1 MPAEEASVVDPESE
15 TAEEPAPSHSK
26 PLLSTEEL
34 IEHLKSKGVTFYLC
48 DEEEAADFLRNG
60 NNYLRAESYRALY
73 PRQTEGPNVGHY
85 INLDF
90 GDLVALSSLDRQL
103 RETFLLITVDVEH
116 FAKMKLLRLMEDAG
130 EDGHQI
136 VEDFYAS
143 LNHAGRNAIQGSLNK
158 RSRQD
163 EGHDVYVG
171 DLIAHNREDMPAWVL
186 LEVLDFG
193 GFLTFYKY
201 CSELWCDPSLLQEHY
216 ALKSVKALRNAVAH
230 NHCVVNGFIQSG
242 VSAGYTTPEAIT
254 DALNAAGMG
263 RTKTRRAKL
272 SNLRMAQIAASL
284 FCLNAFCTRESTAR
298 RHHARLCQLR
308 ASYDRHESRYALN
321 SSLVSFFDFL
331 WKLVDIWSPDTRE

>member
-1 MPAEEASVVDPESE
+1 MEDPIER
-15 TAEEPAPSHSK
+15 TAPKTAG
-26 PLLSTEEL
+26 PLLTVGQQ
-34 IEHLKSKGVTFYLC
+34 IARLKAKGVTFDLC
-48 DEEEAADFLRNG
+48 GEEEAAEFLRSG
-60 NNYLRAESYRALY
+60 NNYLRAESYRVLY
-73 PRQTEGPNVGHY
+73 PRQTEGPHVGRY

-116 FAKMKLLRLMEDAG
+116 FAKMKLLRHMEDAG
-130 EDGHQI
+130 EDGHSI
-136 VEDFYAS
+136 VKDFYAS

-163 EGHDVYVG
+163 EGHDAYVG
-171 DLIAHNREDMPAWVL
+171 DLIAHNRDDMPAWVL

-201 CSELWCDPSLLQEHY
+201 CSERWGDTILLQKHY

-230 NHCVVNGFIQSG
+230 NHCVVNGFVQSG
-242 VSAGYTTPEAIT
+242 ESASYTTPEVIT
-254 DALNAAGMG
+254 DALNAAGVG
-263 RTKTRRAKL
+263 RTKARRAKL

-284 FCLNAFCTRESTAR
+284 YCLSAFCTRESTAR

-308 ASYDRHESRYALN
+308 ASYDRNAGRYALN
-321 SSLVSFFDFL
+321 SSLVSFFGFL